1 MRSITYAYHDLVN
14 EKTTAR
20 ESGATMS
27 EYHNDGDNHD
37 HHCSKREQED
47 TPRRSA
53 LSFRCHSANFACA
66 ASLAHFSSSSGL
78 LVEASPTIV
87 RPSVIRYL
95 LSRLLITVQAYA
107 IAKVH
112 SDVSGSPGCWFVK
125 VETSASEP
133 SKNPL
138 LLCRGD
144 RIGQGNVVGATLMPV
159 FLYSLGRESLASIE
173 P

>member
-53 LSFRCHSANFACA
+53 PSFRCHSANFACA

-138 LLCRGD
+138 LLCRG
-144 RIGQGNVVGATLMPV
+144 IASVQGNVVGATLMPV